1 MLEAIRTFFE
11 EHIAP
16 GGRDDAYRDE
26 EQRVRI
32 AVAALFAEVVRMD
45 DAIAGGERAQVLNS
59 IAERFDLDPEQAT
72 ALIAL
77 AEAEA
82 QTATDL
88 YQFTTQINRAFSPA
102 EKVTLIEHLWRV
114 GYADGSLHQ
123 FEDHVIRKIADLIH
137 VPHKDLIAT
146 KLRVRGDA

>member
-16 GGRDDAYRDE
+16 ESRDAYRDE

-45 DAIAGGERAQVLNS
+45 DAIAEGERAQVLNS
-59 IAERFDLDPEQAT
+59 IAERFDLDPAQAT

-77 AEAEA
+77 AEEEA
-82 QTATDL
+82 QVATDL
-88 YQFTTQINRAFSPA
+88 YQFTTQINRAFSPV

-137 VPHKDLIAT
+137 VPHKDLIGT